1 MNWTSPSDEAVLVT
15 SGSQSGAYQC
25 VRSLGMRDIPVIGV
39 ANEVSAPFVSKYCE
53 EFIPVPSPL
62 DDWAAYRD
70 ALFDIV
76 AERPVSTVI
85 PCGETDAYLLSKY
98 REKFGEHVSLVVPSL
113 DSLETAHDRLLLAEA
128 AAEAGVPV
136 PRTRLLSETD
146 DWSERLIIK
155 SRYNLLTNDYIDSYP
170 PATMDMT
177 KAVIHPEPG
186 EQPDRATIRTELAH
200 DPIVQEFVEKGD
212 EYVFAA
218 LYDHGEALA
227 TFQHRQ
233 IRGNSYTG
241 GGGVYRESVFIDELE
256 RVGRALL
263 DHLDWHG
270 LACIEYIEDAST
282 GEFVLVEINPRMWQS
297 LPAAVRAGAD
307 FPYYYWLAATGHSE
321 RIEPG
326 YDTGV
331 GCHRL
336 DGELGYLVSLF
347 RDSSPHVER
356 PALRATLWELLR
368 SCIEQPSFDFA
379 HVDDPRPLFHGVRD
393 VLA

>member
-1 MNWTSPSDEAVLVT
+1 MNETVTSDEAVLVT
-15 SGSQSGAYQC
+15 TGSQSGAYQC
-25 VRSLGMRDIPVIGV
+25 IRSLGKRGIPTIGV
-39 ANEVSAPFVSKYCE
+39 AHEPNAPFVSKYCD
-53 EFIPVPSPL
+53 EFVQVPSPL
-62 DDWAAYRD
+62 DDWVAYRD
-70 ALFDIV
+70 ALLEIV
-76 AERPVSTVI
+76 AERAVSTVI
-85 PCGETDAYLLSKY
+85 PCRETDAYLLSKY
-98 REKFGEHVSLVVPSL
+98 RDEFEEHVSLVVPE
-113 DSLETAHDRLLLAEA
+113 LERLERVHDRLQLAEA

-136 PRTRLLSETD
+136 PETRLLSETD
-146 DWSERLIIK
+146 DWSAKSIVK

-170 PATMDMT
+170 PESMDVT
-177 KAVIHPEPG
+177 KTVVHPEPG
-186 EQPDRATIRTELAH
+186 LKPDRAAIRTAMAH

-241 GGGVYRESVFIDELE
+241 GGGVYRESVYIDELE

-263 DHLDWHG
+263 DHLGWHG
-270 LACIEYIEDAST
+270 LACIEYIEDENT

-307 FPYYYWLAATGHSE
+307 FPYYYWLAATGRPE
-321 RIEPG
+321 RIVPG
-326 YDTGV
+326 YEIGV

-336 DGELGYLVSLF
+336 DGELSYLVSLF

-356 PALRATLWELLR
+356 PSLRTTLWAMFQ
-368 SCIEQPSFDFA
+368 SSIEHPRFDFS
-379 HVDDPRPLFHGVRD
+379 HLDDLRPLLFGVQQYFR
-393 VLA
+393 

>member
-1 MNWTSPSDEAVLVT
+1 MSETVPSDEAVLVT
-15 SGSQSGAYQC
+15 TGSQSAAYQC
-25 VRSLGMRDIPVIGV
+25 IRSLGKRGIPVLG
-39 ANEVSAPFVSKYCE
+39 AAHEVSAPFVSKYCD
-53 EFIPVPSPL
+53 EFIHVPSPL

-70 ALFDIV
+70 ALLEIV
-76 AERPVSTVI
+76 AERPISTVI
-85 PCGETDAYLLSKY
+85 PCRETDAYLLSKY
-98 REKFGEHVSLVVPSL
+98 RDEFEVHVPLVVPSL
-113 DSLETAHDRLLLAEA
+113 ERLEVVHDRLKLAEA
-128 AAEAGVPV
+128 AAEADVPA
-136 PRTRLLSETD
+136 PATQLLSETD
-146 DWSERLIIK
+146 DWSNRSIIK

-170 PATMDMT
+170 PESMDVT

-186 EQPDRATIRTELAH
+186 VQPDRAAIRTELAH
-200 DPIVQEFVEKGD
+200 DPIVQEFVPKGD

-218 LYDHGEALA
+218 LYDHGEPLS

-241 GGGVYRESVFIDELE
+241 GGGVYRESIYDEELE

-270 LACIEYIEDAST
+270 LACIEYIEDAGT

-297 LPAAVRAGAD
+297 LPMAVRAGVD
-307 FPYYYWLAATGHSE
+307 FPYHYWLRATGQPE

-326 YDTGV
+326 YEVGV

-356 PALRATLWELLR
+356 PALHTTLWAMLR
-368 SCIEQPSFDFA
+368 SGIEQPHFDFS
-379 HVDDPRPLFHGVRD
+379 HLDDPRPFVHGIRQYYS
-393 VLA
+393 

>member
-1 MNWTSPSDEAVLVT
+1 MNETAMSDEAVLVT
-15 SGSQSGAYQC
+15 TGSQSGAYQC
-25 VRSLGMRDIPVIGV
+25 IRSLGMRGIPTIGV
-39 ANEVSAPFVSKYCE
+39 AHEASAPFASKYCG
-53 EFIPVPSPL
+53 EFVRVPSPL
-62 DDWAAYRD
+62 DDWVAYRD
-70 ALFDIV
+70 ALLEIV
-76 AERPVSTVI
+76 AERAVSTVI
-85 PCGETDAYLLSKY
+85 PCRETDAYLLSKY
-98 REKFGEHVSLVVPSL
+98 RDEFEAHVSLVVPE
-113 DSLETAHDRLLLAEA
+113 LERLERVHDRLQLAEA
-128 AAEAGVPV
+128 ATEAGVPV
-136 PRTRLLSETD
+136 PETRLLSETD
-146 DWSERLIIK
+146 DWSAKSIVK

-170 PATMDMT
+170 PESMDVT
-177 KAVIHPEPG
+177 KTVVHPEPG
-186 EQPDRATIRTELAH
+186 LKPDRAAIRTEMAH

-218 LYDHGEALA
+218 LYDHGKPLA

-241 GGGVYRESVFIDELE
+241 GGGVYRESVYIEELE

-270 LACIEYIEDAST
+270 LACIEYIEDADT

-307 FPYYYWLAATGHSE
+307 FPYYYWLAATGQLE
-321 RIEPG
+321 KIEPG
-326 YDTGV
+326 YETGI

-356 PALRATLWELLR
+356 PPLRATLWAMIR
-368 SCIEQPSFDFA
+368 SGIEHPHFDFS
-379 HVDDPRPLFHGVRD
+379 HLDDLRPLLFGAQQYLR
-393 VLA
+393 